1 MRVVRTAVLMF
12 TAALAVAAG
21 ILAPSVAA
29 EPPAPQPAP
38 TVVALVAAAFGSKM
52 VDGRGVT
59 LYVFSLDTPGTS
71 KCTGECSSE
80 WPPVRSSGG
89 KPQPGAGVG
98 ASDVGDIQRPDGSDQ
113 VTFDG
118 YPLYYYSGDAS
129 AGDSNGHGLSA
140 YGGQWSA
147 VPPGASSGP
156 PKPVADAAVI
166 QNSGF
171 EDRLTLWTAG
181 GIATP
186 STADALAQVH
196 GGIGSALL
204 GVGSGAEPLG
214 DSSLSQ
220 TITLPAGSSTLSF
233 WYWPVTTDAICS
245 GSGCVYDWQEAQIRN
260 TAGVTLASVFK
271 SNSNAQAWTQV
282 TFDTSA
288 FAGQSIVLWFNV
300 HSDGATPADDT
311 SMYLDDVSLTGCTPT
326 APSNPVAQPASPS
339 FVQQVSAHAGITNSI
354 TVTPSAAIT
363 TGDRLVVLVGMWNNS
378 GPTANSVTDSAG
390 NTYVKLAQF
399 KASDKTEMSVWTAP
413 ITKGGGTRPTV
424 TATPSGS
431 ADLGIQVL
439 EYSGLSPV
447 ADATVLD
454 QLKTAT
460 GTTGSSPATV
470 QSGTTAATTASNELA
485 LGFYLDS
492 GFGDTLAAGAGFTQR
507 GNVSPT
513 SDMEFL
519 AEDQTAVLGGT
530 PNAGVATAGG
540 TTWLMATVV
549 LKDA

>member
-1 MRVVRTAVLMF
+1 MLAPTGSGSASIAGRSSTAPEGLRGCAMRVVRTAVLMF

-59 LYVFSLDTPGTS
+59 LYAFSLDTPGTS

-80 WPPVRSSGG
+80 WPPVRSPGG
-89 KPQPGAGVG
+89 KPQPGAGVS

-181 GIATP
+181 GIAPP

-220 TITLPAGSSTLSF
+220 TITLPARSSTLSF
-233 WYWPVTTDAICS
+233 WYWPATTDAICS

-288 FAGQSIVLWFNV
+288 YAGQSIVLWFNV
-300 HSDGATPADDT
+300 HSDGSTPADDT

-363 TGDRLVVLVGMWNNS
+363 TGNRLVVLVGVWNN
-378 GPTANSVTDSAG
+378 
-390 NTYVKLAQF
+390 L
-399 KASDKTEMSVWTAP
+399 
-413 ITKGGGTRPTV
+413 
-424 TATPSGS
+424 
-431 ADLGIQVL
+431 
-439 EYSGLSPV
+439 
-447 ADATVLD
+447 
-454 QLKTAT
+454 
-460 GTTGSSPATV
+460 
-470 QSGTTAATTASNELA
+470 
-485 LGFYLDS
+485 
-492 GFGDTLAAGAGFTQR
+492 
-507 GNVSPT
+507 
-513 SDMEFL
+513 
-519 AEDQTAVLGGT
+519 
-530 PNAGVATAGG
+530 
-540 TTWLMATVV
+540 
-549 LKDA
+549 